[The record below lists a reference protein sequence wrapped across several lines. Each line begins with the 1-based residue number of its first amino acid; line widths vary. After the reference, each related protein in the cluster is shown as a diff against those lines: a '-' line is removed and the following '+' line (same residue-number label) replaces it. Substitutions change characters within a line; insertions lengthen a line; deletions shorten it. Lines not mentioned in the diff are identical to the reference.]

1 MERFFASK
9 ILSASVA
16 GNSVGVAVVCGAA
29 HGDLQVSGDLLVLRF
44 HGVLP

>member
-16 GNSVGVAVVCGAA
+16 GDSAGVAVGLRR
-29 HGDLQVSGDLLVLRF
+29 LQLSGDLLVLRF